1 MASFK
6 QVGRF
11 LQRFHGDAH
20 RLTTLSSLRL
30 SSTVAQP
37 ATKHAP
43 ASEEPHNLS
52 NSVPSPAAKNVS
64 VRVED
69 GIAIVTLDDPNA
81 KVNSLSVQV
90 QKELSEAMQ
99 SVWNND
105 AVKGGVL
112 ISGKPGC
119 FIAGADIKML
129 QACKTASE
137 VEALSAAGQELLN
150 KVAASPKPIVAAIK
164 GSCLGGG
171 LEVAL
176 ACQYRLAVKDKK
188 TVMALPEVML
198 GLLPGAGGTQ
208 RLPKTVALTDA
219 LPMMLQGKNI
229 RADKAKKMGL
239 VHDLVQPVGPG
250 LKEPEANTL
259 DHLERVA
266 IKVAKG
272 LVDGSIKAKPRK
284 KTIQDKIIDLGPVR
298 NIIFD
303 QAKKQVMKATKG
315 LYPAPLKIL
324 NVTKTGLEEGTTA
337 GLAAESKGFGELG
350 ATRESGALMG
360 LFNGRTECKKNHF
373 GKPAKPVQNLAILG
387 AGLMGAGIV
396 QVSIDKGIKTTVKD
410 MSVDGLARGIN
421 QIEGGLKGGV
431 KRKKYTQFEAD
442 TIGSN
447 VTGTITYE
455 GFEHADMVIEAVFE
469 DINIK
474 HRVVK
479 EVEKQIPDHC
489 IFASNTSA
497 LPISEIATAS
507 VRPEKVIGMHYFSPV
522 DKMELLE
529 IITTPQ
535 TSDETLRAAVDVGL
549 KQGKLIV
556 VVKDGPGFY
565 TTRCLAPTLAEVI
578 RLLQEGVSPADLDK
592 WTKGYGFPV
601 GTATLLDEVGIDVG
615 AHVAEDL
622 HKAFGIRHGGADV
635 QVLKDMVSS
644 GFLGRKTNKGIYM
657 YEAKKKSMFSKKGA
671 RPINPG
677 FDNIIKKHKIEPK
690 QSLSPELVQLRL
702 ATRFT
707 NEAVMCLQ
715 EDIIRNPS
723 DGDIA
728 AVFGL
733 GFPPNYGGPFRYTD
747 TMGADFLVKKME
759 EFRSSYGDQFQ
770 PCDLLKDMAK
780 SGKKFFS

>member
-1 MASFK
+1 MASI
-6 QVGRF
+6 QRVLAGRGLLHKF
-11 LQRFHGDAH
+11 NDHAH
-20 RLTTLSSLRL
+20 KLTCPLTSSRHQQLSTSSLL
-30 SSTVAQP
+30 LGKHVTVE
-37 ATKHAP
+37 HHD
-43 ASEEPHNLS
+43 E
-52 NSVPSPAAKNVS
+52 
-64 VRVED
+64 
-69 GIAIVTLDDPNA
+69 IAVVKLDTPDA
-81 KVNSLSVQV
+81 KVNSLSVEV
-90 QKELSEAMQ
+90 QQELSDAMHDLWQ
-99 SVWNND
+99 ND

-112 ISGKPGC
+112 ISGKPSC

-129 QACKTASE
+129 QACKSGAE
-137 VEALSAAGQELLN
+137 IAALSAGGQDLLN
-150 KVAASPKPIVAAIK
+150 KVAASPKPIVAAVK
-164 GSCLGGG
+164 GSCMGGG

-176 ACQYRLAVKDKK
+176 ACQYRIAVKDKK
-188 TVMALPEVML
+188 TVLALPEVML

-208 RLPKTVALTDA
+208 RLPRLVPLMEA

-229 RADKAKKMGL
+229 RADKAKKLGL
-239 VHDLVQPVGPG
+239 VHDLVEHIGPG
-250 LKEPEANTL
+250 LKDAEANTL

-272 LVDGSIKAKPRK
+272 LVDGSVKAKPRK
-284 KTIQDKIIDLGPVR
+284 KTFKDKVVDFGPIR
-298 NIIFD
+298 NVVFN
-303 QAKKQVMKATKG
+303 QARKQVMGMTKG

-324 NVTKTGLEEGTTA
+324 DVTKAGLENGLPA
-337 GLAAESKGFGELG
+337 GLQAESKAFGELG
-350 ATRESGALMG
+350 ATKESQALMG
-360 LFNGRTECKKNHF
+360 LFNGRTECKKNQF
-373 GKPAKPVQNLAILG
+373 GEPARPVKNLAVLG

-396 QVSIDKGIKTTVKD
+396 QVSIDKGMKTTVKD
-410 MSVDGLARGIN
+410 MSLEGLARGMD

-431 KRKKYTQFEAD
+431 KRKKLTQFEAD
-442 TIGSN
+442 TIATN
-447 VTGTITYE
+447 ATGTIAYE
-455 GFEHADMVIEAVFE
+455 GFDTADMVIEAVFE

-474 HRVVK
+474 HKVVK
-479 EVEKQIPDHC
+479 EVEKHIPEHC

-497 LPISEIATAS
+497 LPISDIATAS
-507 VRPEKVIGMHYFSPV
+507 ARPDKVIGMHYFSPV

-535 TSDETLRAAVDVGL
+535 TSEETLRAAVDVGL
-549 KQGKLIV
+549 RQGKLIV

-578 RLLQEGVSPADLDK
+578 RLLQEGTSPTDLDK
-592 WTKGYGFPV
+592 WTKKYGFPV

-635 QVLKDMVSS
+635 QVLLDMVSA
-644 GFLGRKTNKGIYM
+644 GFLGRKTKKGIYM
-657 YEAKKKSMFSKKGA
+657 YEGKKKKGD

-677 FDNIIKKHKIEPK
+677 FTSIVSKHKVEPK
-690 QSLSPELVQLRL
+690 KPLTPELVQLRL
-702 ATRFT
+702 GTRFT

-715 EDIIRNPS
+715 EEIIRNPA

-733 GFPPNYGGPFRYTD
+733 GFPPNFGGPFRYTD

-759 EFRSSYGDQFQ
+759 EFQATYGDQFK
-770 PCDLLKDMAK
+770 PCDLLVDMAK

>member
-6 QVGRF
+6 RVMAGRSL
-11 LQRFHGDAH
+11 LQQFHDQAH
-20 RLTTLSSLRL
+20 RLTCPANTAAAAITSSSSSQRL
-30 SSTVAQP
+30 STSASVWGHHVTV
-37 ATKHAP
+37 K
-43 ASEEPHNLS
+43 
-52 NSVPSPAAKNVS
+52 
-64 VRVED
+64 RD
-69 GIAIVTLDDPNA
+69 GEVAVVTLDTPDS
-81 KVNSLSVQV
+81 KVNSLNVEV
-90 QKELSEAMQ
+90 QKELSEAFQEMWQ
-99 SVWNND
+99 ND
-105 AVKGGVL
+105 EVKAGVI
-112 ISGKPGC
+112 ISGKPSC

-129 QACKTASE
+129 QSAQSGAE
-137 VEALSAAGQELLN
+137 IAALSAAGQDLLN
-150 KVAASPKPIVAAIK
+150 KLAASPKPVVAAIK

-188 TVMALPEVML
+188 TTLALPEVML

-208 RLPKTVALTDA
+208 RLPRTVPLMEA

-229 RADKAKKMGL
+229 RADKAKKIGL

-250 LKEPEANTL
+250 LKDPEANTL
-259 DHLERVA
+259 DHLERIA

-272 LVDGSIKAKPRK
+272 LANGSVKANPRK
-284 KTIQDKIIDLGPVR
+284 KTLQDKVIGLGFVR
-298 NIIFD
+298 NIIFG
-303 QAKKQVMKATKG
+303 QATKQVMGMTKG

-324 NVTKTGLEEGTTA
+324 EVAKTGLDKGPGA
-337 GLAAESKGFGELG
+337 GFAAESKGFGELG
-350 ATRESGALMG
+350 ATHESKALMG
-360 LFNGRTECKKNHF
+360 LFDGRTQCKKNQF
-373 GKPAKPVQNLAILG
+373 GAPAKPVQNLAVLG

-396 QVSIDKGIKTTVKD
+396 QVSIDKGIKTVVKD
-410 MSVDGLARGIN
+410 MSMEGLGKGMN
-421 QIEGGLKGGV
+421 QIEGGLKGAV
-431 KRKKYTQFEAD
+431 KRKKLTQFEAD
-442 TIGSN
+442 TISSN
-447 VTGTITYE
+447 TTGTISYE
-455 GFEHADMVIEAVFE
+455 GFDTADMVIEAVFE

-474 HRVVK
+474 HKVIK
-479 EVEKQIPDHC
+479 EVEKHIPEHC

-497 LPISEIATAS
+497 LPIGDIAAAS
-507 VRPEKVIGMHYFSPV
+507 LRPEKVIGMHYFSPV

-535 TSDETLRAAVDVGL
+535 TSEETLRAAVDVGL
-549 KQGKLIV
+549 RQGKLIV

-578 RLLQEGVSPADLDK
+578 RLLQEGVGPADLDK

-601 GTATLLDEVGIDVG
+601 GTATLLDEVGVDVG

-635 QVLKDMVSS
+635 QVLLDMVGA
-644 GFLGRKTNKGIYM
+644 GFLGRKTNKGIYT
-657 YEAKKKSMFSKKGA
+657 YEGKKTKGA
-671 RPINPG
+671 RKVNPG
-677 FDNIIKKHKIEPK
+677 FTDIIKKHKVEPK
-690 QSLSPELVQLRL
+690 MPIGPELVQLRL

-715 EDIIRNPS
+715 EDIIRNPA

-747 TMGADFLVKKME
+747 KLGADFVVNKME
-759 EFRSSYGDQFQ
+759 EFQAAYGDQFK
-770 PCDLLKDMAK
+770 PCDLLVDMAK

>member
-1 MASFK
+1 MASF
-6 QVGRF
+6 QRVFAGRG
-11 LQRFHGDAH
+11 LLLKFHDHAH
-20 RLTTLSSLRL
+20 KLSCPLSSSRQISFSASLL
-30 SSTVAQP
+30 GKHVTVQ
-37 ATKHAP
+37 H
-43 ASEEPHNLS
+43 HDN
-52 NSVPSPAAKNVS
+52 
-64 VRVED
+64 
-69 GIAIVTLDDPNA
+69 IAVVKLDTPDA
-81 KVNSLSVQV
+81 KVNSLSVEV
-90 QKELSEAMQ
+90 QQELSEAMHDLWQ
-99 SVWNND
+99 ND
-105 AVKGGVL
+105 AIKGGVL
-112 ISGKPGC
+112 ISGKPSC

-129 QACKTASE
+129 QACNGNAAE
-137 VEALSAAGQELLN
+137 IAALSASGQDLLN
-150 KVAASPKPIVAAIK
+150 KVHASPKPIVAAIK
-164 GSCLGGG
+164 GSCMGGG

-188 TVMALPEVML
+188 TVLALPEVML

-208 RLPKTVALTDA
+208 RLPRLVPLMDA

-229 RADKAKKMGL
+229 RADKAKKIGL
-239 VHDLVQPVGPG
+239 VNDLVEHIGPG

-272 LVDGSIKAKPRK
+272 LVDGSVKAKPRK
-284 KTIQDKIIDLGPVR
+284 KTLKDKIIDLGPVR
-298 NIIFD
+298 NLIVN
-303 QAKKQVMKATKG
+303 QARKQVMGLTKG

-324 NVTKTGLEEGTTA
+324 DVTKTGLDNGIPA
-337 GLAAESKGFGELG
+337 GLQAESKAFGELG
-350 ATRESGALMG
+350 ATSESAALMG

-373 GKPAKPVQNLAILG
+373 GEPAKPVNNLAILG

-410 MSVDGLARGIN
+410 MSMDGLARGME
-421 QIEGGLKGGV
+421 QIQGGLKGSV
-431 KRKKYTQFEAD
+431 KRKQLTQFEAD
-442 TIGSN
+442 TIN
-447 VTGTITYE
+447 TNATGTITFE
-455 GFEHADMVIEAVFE
+455 GFENADMVIEAVFE

-474 HRVVK
+474 HKVIK
-479 EVEKQIPDHC
+479 EVEKHIPEHC

-535 TSDETLRAAVDVGL
+535 TSDETLRSAVNVGL
-549 KQGKLIV
+549 RQGKLIV

-578 RLLQEGVSPADLDK
+578 RLLQEGTSPDDLDK

-635 QVLKDMVSS
+635 QVLLDMVAA
-644 GFLGRKTNKGIYM
+644 GFLGRKTKKGIYN
-657 YEAKKKSMFSKKGA
+657 YEGKKKKGA

-677 FDNIIKKHKIEPK
+677 FTSIVQKHKIEPK
-690 QSLSPELVQLRL
+690 KPLTPELVQLRL

-715 EDIIRNPS
+715 EDIIRNPG

-733 GFPPNYGGPFRYTD
+733 GFPPNFGGPFRYTD
-747 TMGADFLVKKME
+747 KMGADFLVKQME
-759 EFRSSYGDQFQ
+759 EFQATYGDQFK
-770 PCDLLKDMAK
+770 PCDLLVDMAK

>member
-1 MASFK
+1 MASF
-6 QVGRF
+6 QRVIAGRG
-11 LQRFHGDAH
+11 LLVRFNDQAH
-20 RLTTLSSLRL
+20 RISSNCPSIVSTQRL
-30 SSTVAQP
+30 STSGHLLGQHVTV
-37 ATKHAP
+37 TH
-43 ASEEPHNLS
+43 H
-52 NSVPSPAAKNVS
+52 
-64 VRVED
+64 D
-69 GIAIVTLDDPNA
+69 GIAVVKLDSPGS
-81 KVNSLSVQV
+81 KVNSLNVEVQT
-90 QKELSEAMQ
+90 ELSEAMHDLWQ
-99 SVWNND
+99 ND

-112 ISGKPGC
+112 ISGKPSC

-129 QACKTASE
+129 QACKSGAE
-137 VEALSAAGQELLN
+137 IAALSAAGQDLLN

-188 TVMALPEVML
+188 TTLALPEVML

-208 RLPKTVALTDA
+208 RLPRTVPLMDA

-239 VHDLVQPVGPG
+239 VHDLVEHVGPG

-272 LVDGSIKAKPRK
+272 LVDGSVKAKPRK
-284 KTIQDKIIDLGPVR
+284 KNFKDKVVNLGFVR
-298 NIIFD
+298 NIIFG
-303 QAKKQVMKATKG
+303 QARKQVMGLTKG

-324 NVTKTGLEEGTTA
+324 DVTKTGLDKGVGA

-350 ATRESGALMG
+350 ATSESQALMG
-360 LFNGRTECKKNHF
+360 LFNGRTECKKNQF
-373 GKPAKPVQNLAILG
+373 GEPAKPVKNLAVLG
-387 AGLMGAGIV
+387 AGLMGAGVV

-410 MSVDGLARGIN
+410 MSMEGLARGMN
-421 QIEGGLKGGV
+421 QIEGGLKGAV
-431 KRKKYTQFEAD
+431 KRKKLTQFEAD
-442 TIGSN
+442 TIATN
-447 VTGTITYE
+447 ATGTISYE
-455 GFEHADMVIEAVFE
+455 GFDTADMVIEAVFE

-474 HRVVK
+474 HKVVK
-479 EVEKQIPDHC
+479 EVEKHIPENC

-497 LPISEIATAS
+497 LPISDIAVAS
-507 VRPEKVIGMHYFSPV
+507 QRPDKVIGMHYFSPV

-549 KQGKLIV
+549 RQGKLIV

-578 RLLQEGVSPADLDK
+578 RLLQEGVSPNDLDS
-592 WTKGYGFPV
+592 WTKKYGFPV
-601 GTATLLDEVGIDVG
+601 GTATLLDEVGVDVG

-622 HKAFGIRHGGADV
+622 SKAFGIRHGGADV
-635 QVLKDMVSS
+635 QVLLDMVSS
-644 GFLGRKTNKGIYM
+644 GFLGRKTNKGIYE
-657 YEAKKKSMFSKKGA
+657 YGGKKKKGA

-677 FDNIIKKHKIEPK
+677 FTDIIKKHKIEPK
-690 QSLSPELVQLRL
+690 KPLDPELVQLRL

-715 EDIIRNPS
+715 EEIVRNPS

-733 GFPPNYGGPFRYTD
+733 GFPPNYGGPFRFTD
-747 TMGADFLVKKME
+747 KMGADFLVKKME
-759 EFRSSYGDQFQ
+759 EFQAAYGDQFK
-770 PCDLLKDMAK
+770 PCDLLIDMAK